1 MLSVA
6 DTSWQ
11 KVAEKL
17 VINLKSELRCLSWFL
32 CHEGFLRN
40 AVVRSA
46 HGVVKPC
53 HARVLKVG
61 TI

>member
-17 VINLKSELRCLSWFL
+17 VIDLKSELHCLSWFL

-40 AVVRSA
+40 VVVRSA

-53 HARVLKVG
+53 HARS
-61 TI
+61 